1 MPLTTTQLNRQ
12 IAVRK
17 REMVDICTIQ
27 YESSPGTWLT
37 FVTDVPCRFTAL
49 PARTVVTSDD
59 SGNTSETVVQRW
71 TVTVPGDCPMPTTA
85 ARFVR
90 DSDSKTLE
98 TITRVASGDTQQ
110 VVIQLEATEV
120 F

>member
-1 MPLTTTQLNRQ
+1 
-12 IAVRK
+12 
-17 REMVDICTIQ
+17 
-27 YESSPGTWLT
+27 
-37 FVTDVPCRFTAL
+37 
-49 PARTVVTSDD
+49 
-59 SGNTSETVVQRW
+59 
-71 TVTVPGDCPMPTTA
+71 
-85 ARFVR
+85 VR